1 MPTTDRQTARR
12 RALRAAQLVTLSL
25 SLATGCGAAT
35 ALKIGDGGVADAGH
49 DAGRDAGTDAT
60 MCNDP
65 TAPCGPADR
74 RCNLSCPTFG
84 YDPDCCDCHAPS
96 GCAVTG
102 PFVPPEMGSLT

>member
-1 MPTTDRQTARR
+1 MLSTERQVARR

-35 ALKIGDGGVADAGH
+35 ALKIGDGGPYDAGH
-49 DAGRDAGTDAT
+49 DAGADGGLN
-60 MCNDP
+60 CNDP
-65 TAPCGPADR
+65 SAPCGASDR

-84 YDPDCCDCHAPS
+84 YDPDCCECHAPS